1 MSYIYIAL
9 AGFFLAFIFS
19 LYFVPLM
26 RKAALKWGVVDSPDG
41 RLKEQK
47 APVPYL
53 GGIGI
58 YLSFLLALSIVF
70 DFSPQVMGLLLA
82 GTIMLMIGL
91 VDDFGVLTPFQKL
104 MGQFLASVVLV
115 KSGVYIQIEWLPL
128 WVTIPV
134 TFFWLLAVVNAVN
147 IIDIMDGL
155 SSSVAL
161 CAALALFAVAA
172 INGHSTIGVITL
184 TLAGSLCGFLIFN
197 AEPAKI
203 YMGDTGSLFIGLM
216 LGALAMSGSYSQ
228 QNSLGFITPV
238 IILGVP
244 LFDTL
249 FVMIVRKIK
258 GLPMFLGS
266 PDHYAL
272 RLKRRG
278 LGVNAIVVVSSLA
291 GLLLGGAGIANMFL
305 PFNLS
310 AIMIAILL
318 ISAFAAMFLLYRLK

>member
-1 MSYIYIAL
+1 MSFISIAL
-9 AGFFLAFIFS
+9 TGFLLAFIFS

-26 RKAALKWGVVDSPDG
+26 RKAALKWGVVDAPDG
-41 RLKEQK
+41 RLKDQK
-47 APVPYL
+47 EPVPYL
-53 GGIGI
+53 GGVGI

-70 DFSPQVMGLLLA
+70 DFSPQVLGLLLA
-82 GTIMLMIGL
+82 GTIMLLIGL
-91 VDDFGVLTPFQKL
+91 VDDFGVLSPFQKL

-115 KSGVYIQIEWLPL
+115 KSGIYIQIEWLPL
-128 WVTIPV
+128 WVTIPI
-134 TFFWLLAVVNAVN
+134 TFFWLLAVINAVN

-161 CAALALFAVAA
+161 SAALVLFAVAA
-172 INGHSTIGVITL
+172 INGHSTIGVLTL
-184 TLAGSLCGFLIFN
+184 TLAGSLAGFLIFN
-197 AEPAKI
+197 AKPAKI

-216 LGALAMSGSYSQ
+216 LGALAMSGSYTQ
-228 QNSLGFITPV
+228 ENQLGFLTPL

-272 RLKRRG
+272 RLKRKG
-278 LGVNAIVVVSSLA
+278 LGVNAVVLISSLS
-291 GLLLGGAGIANMFL
+291 GLMLGGIGIANMFL
-305 PFNLS
+305 PLNIS
-310 AIMIAILL
+310 AIMIASLFLL
-318 ISAFAAMFLLYRLK
+318 AFISMFLLYRLK